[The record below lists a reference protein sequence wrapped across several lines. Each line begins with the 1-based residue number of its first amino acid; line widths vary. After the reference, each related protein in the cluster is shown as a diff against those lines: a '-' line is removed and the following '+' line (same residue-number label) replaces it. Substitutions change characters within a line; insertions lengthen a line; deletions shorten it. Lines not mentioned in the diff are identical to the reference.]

1 MRKNKIRILHVAQAA
16 GGVDRYIR
24 MLLKYLD
31 KEKFENI
38 LVCSQ
43 DFHEEDYRGLVDS
56 FEQVEMIRAI
66 GGNDLKAIKEV
77 RTLIKKYN
85 PDIVYAHSSKAGA
98 IARIADIGLKNHC
111 VYNPHGWAFNM
122 RCSAKKKA
130 IYNCSKYIQDCVKSI
145 YKCSKYSIECILVDD
160 GSSDGSGELCDE
172 IEKEYETVIVVHKQN
187 GGVSSARNCGIEKA
201 CGRYITFVDGDDY
214 LDNIEEMFLT
224 TDKDLYTFGMQTLEG
239 NKKKQ
244 IEFSHKTIQEDS
256 DMSFMD
262 SLLGL
267 LSGAYNNLDFNVH
280 LWFLP
285 CFFVTVVLFNA
296 LVNLGGKKIVYA
308 VTALMSLI
316 YVLIPMPEL
325 LWGINRVFKYIGFYT
340 LGVALA
346 EQIKTEQV
354 AERKIASGGMAIILV
369 VLNFILAYYG
379 WTRGIMWFATAVFGV
394 AGVGLIAMLI
404 NKNCLLQYLGRI
416 SLMVLC
422 IHGPVYRIVVKIV
435 SIPLCMSTNAVREN
449 FLLAMVVVVI
459 TMAICSTA
467 YEVVVRLAP
476 WMVGK
481 KKVKEN

>member
-1 MRKNKIRILHVAQAA
+1 
-16 GGVDRYIR
+16 
-24 MLLKYLD
+24 
-31 KEKFENI
+31 
-38 LVCSQ
+38 
-43 DFHEEDYRGLVDS
+43 
-56 FEQVEMIRAI
+56 
-66 GGNDLKAIKEV
+66 
-77 RTLIKKYN
+77 
-85 PDIVYAHSSKAGA
+85 
-98 IARIADIGLKNHC
+98 
-111 VYNPHGWAFNM
+111 
-122 RCSAKKKA
+122 
-130 IYNCSKYIQDCVKSI
+130 
-145 YKCSKYSIECILVDD
+145 
-160 GSSDGSGELCDE
+160 
-172 IEKEYETVIVVHKQN
+172 
-187 GGVSSARNCGIEKA
+187 
-201 CGRYITFVDGDDY
+201 
-214 LDNIEEMFLT
+214 
-224 TDKDLYTFGMQTLEG
+224 
-239 NKKKQ
+239 
-244 IEFSHKTIQEDS
+244 
-256 DMSFMD
+256 MSFMD

-379 WTRGIMWFATAVFGV
+379 WTRGLMWFATAVFGV

-404 NKNCLLQYLGRI
+404 NKNYLLQYLGRI

-449 FLLAMVVVVI
+449 LLLALIVVAI
-459 TMAICSTA
+459 TLAICSIS
-467 YEVVVRLAP
+467 YEVIIRIAP

-481 KKVKEN
+481 TSKYEIKRIN